1 MAVNGRPHDRSTPEP
16 ASPPAT
22 AEEQQRAADL
32 VRRGAEQ
39 MRATPA
45 PGWFDVAT
53 RVTQAVRSAARRGV
67 EIDAAWE
74 VLNPSEPTSSPTAT
88 ATAGATGP
96 GEATEAAGDRLRISD
111 LVLVDALRRAL
122 AAVPRCQPSAVD
134 LLLDEGAAADG
145 TRVVRCSGAHVSLV
159 AAFDVDLH
167 AVAGQARAITLETL
181 TDLLGPPPDGLS
193 RAAVV
198 DVEIVDVTREDPRI

>member
-1 MAVNGRPHDRSTPEP
+1 MAVNGRPQDTSTPEP
-16 ASPPAT
+16 VSRPAT

-45 PGWFDVAT
+45 PGWFDVAA
-53 RVTQAVRSAARRGV
+53 RVTQAVRSATRRGV
-67 EIDAAWE
+67 EIDAAW
-74 VLNPSEPTSSPTAT
+74 VVTEPLAPTAT
-88 ATAGATGP
+88 PTVGP
-96 GEATEAAGDRLRISD
+96 GGDAGEVAGDRLRISD
-111 LVLVDALRRAL
+111 LVVVDALRRAL

-134 LLLDEGAAADG
+134 LLLDEDTTPDG
-145 TRVVRCSGAHVSLV
+145 TRVVRCSGAHVGLV

-193 RAAVV
+193 REAVV

>member
-1 MAVNGRPHDRSTPEP
+1 MAVNGRPHDPSTPEP
-16 ASPPAT
+16 AGPQAT

-32 VRRGAEQ
+32 VRLGAEQ

-45 PGWFDVAT
+45 PGWFDVAA
-53 RVTQAVRSAARRGV
+53 RVTQAVRSATRRGV
-67 EIDAAWE
+67 EIDAAWQVVDPFE
-74 VLNPSEPTSSPTAT
+74 PSSSPTAT
-88 ATAGATGP
+88 PTAVPAEP
-96 GEATEAAGDRLRISD
+96 SGDRLRISD

-134 LLLDEGAAADG
+134 LLLDEDTAADG

-167 AVAGQARAITLETL
+167 AVAGQARSITLETL

-193 RAAVV
+193 RDAVV
-198 DVEIVDVTREDPRI
+198 DVEIVDVTREDPRT